1 MKNYKTNNSLNMATL
16 NLSIIKEEKA
26 ETKNN
31 IKKIKEQVKKNPNYI
46 NLCKNRLN
54 NLLEEMELLDKEAK
68 DTRRNIRKCRKA
80 LEVA

>member
-1 MKNYKTNNSLNMATL
+1 MKNHKTNNSINMAML

-31 IKKIKEQVKKNPNYI
+31 IKKIKEQVKKNHNYI

-54 NLLEEMELLDKEAK
+54 NFLEEMELLDKEAK
-68 DTRRNIRKCRKA
+68 DTRRNIRKGRKA

>member
-1 MKNYKTNNSLNMATL
+1 MKTYKTNNSLNMAIL
-16 NLSIIKEEKA
+16 NLNLIKEEKA

-31 IKKIKEQVKKNPNYI
+31 IKKIEEQVKKNPNYI

-54 NLLEEMELLDKEAK
+54 SFREAMELLDKEAK

>member
-1 MKNYKTNNSLNMATL
+1 MKTYKTNNSLNMAIL
-16 NLSIIKEEKA
+16 NLNLIKEEKA

-31 IKKIKEQVKKNPNYI
+31 IKKIEEQVKKNPNYI

-54 NLLEEMELLDKEAK
+54 NFLGEMELLDKEAK

>member
-1 MKNYKTNNSLNMATL
+1 MKNYKTNNSINMAML
-16 NLSIIKEEKA
+16 NLKIIKEEKV
-26 ETKNN
+26 ETKKN
-31 IKKIKEQVKKNPNYI
+31 IDKIEEQLKKNPNYI

-54 NLLEEMELLDKEAK
+54 NFKEAMELLNKGAK

>member
-1 MKNYKTNNSLNMATL
+1 MKTYKTNNSLNMAIL
-16 NLSIIKEEKA
+16 NLNLIKEEKA

-31 IKKIKEQVKKNPNYI
+31 IKKIEEQVKKNPNYI
-46 NLCKNRLN
+46 NLCKKRLN
-54 NLLEEMELLDKEAK
+54 NFREAMELLDKEAK

>member
-1 MKNYKTNNSLNMATL
+1 MKNYKTNNSLNMAIL
-16 NLSIIKEEKA
+16 NLSIIKGEKA
-26 ETKNN
+26 KTKNN
-31 IKKIKEQVKKNPNYI
+31 IKKIEEQVKKNPNYI

-54 NLLEEMELLDKEAK
+54 NFLVEMELLDKEAK